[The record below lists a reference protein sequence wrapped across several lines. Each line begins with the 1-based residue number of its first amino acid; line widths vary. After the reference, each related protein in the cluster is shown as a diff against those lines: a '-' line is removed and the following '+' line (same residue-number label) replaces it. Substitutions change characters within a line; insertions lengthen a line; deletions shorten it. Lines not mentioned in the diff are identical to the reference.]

1 MQLGVFSGLAECPRQ
16 MRYAHPCGTSYA
28 LQRLVPA
35 IQLCV
40 LIMSFCIAPPTRLPV
55 PCSEALVQLKS
66 EK

>member
-40 LIMSFCIAPPTRLPV
+40 LIMSFCIAPPYEVAGTCFRGFSP
-55 PCSEALVQLKS
+55 SEN
-66 EK
+66 

>member
-35 IQLCV
+35 IQHCV
-40 LIMSFCIAPPTRLPV
+40 LIMSFCIAPPYEVAGTCFRGFSP
-55 PCSEALVQLKS
+55 SEN
-66 EK
+66 